1 MRATVF
7 TDPALT
13 KHAGRFVWLSID
25 SENAKNADFVAKYP
39 IEAWPTFEVLAPKTG
54 EVVYRWLGSADVPQ
68 LEQRFDEAVA
78 ALGAVSGATADH
90 EFARAQRLEA
100 EGRKADAITAYGA
113 TLAAA
118 GPAWPRRARAA
129 EALVGLLAMGD
140 DAAACAQRA
149 AELGPGLS
157 PGTSRANVAASG
169 LGCAL
174 AAPKSAP
181 WRAVTLAK
189 LEGELREALGEGAL
203 LADDR
208 SSYFGLLLDA
218 RQEQDDAAG
227 AKTLAEKWF
236 AFLEQDGQDAPT
248 AEARAAL
255 DGHRVSAALAL
266 GDPARAI
273 PALERSEKDL
283 PRDYNPPA
291 RLAILLREMGRFDDA
306 LAASDRALALA
317 YGPRKL
323 GLFDGRATIFEKK
336 GDRAGARKTLQD
348 ALAFAARLPEAQRS
362 KGMVARLEKRMAG
375 L

>member
-25 SENAKNADFVAKYP
+25 SENPNNAEFVAKYP
-39 IEAWPTFEVLAPKTG
+39 IEAWPTFEVLAPQTG
-54 EVVYRWLGSADVPQ
+54 EIVYRWLGSADVRQ
-68 LEQRFDEAVA
+68 LEQRFDEAALALTTVNGA
-78 ALGAVSGATADH
+78 AADR

-100 EGRKADAITAYGA
+100 DGRKKDAIAAYDA
-113 TLAAA
+113 TLAAG

-140 DAAACAQRA
+140 DAAACARRA
-149 AELGPGLS
+149 ADLGADLAAGP
-157 PGTSRANVAASG
+157 SRANVAASG

-174 AAPKSAP
+174 AAPKDAA
-181 WRAVTLAK
+181 WRAAALPK
-189 LEGELREALGEGAL
+189 LEGEVREALGWDGL

-208 SSYFGLLLDA
+208 SSFYGLLLDA
-218 RQEQDDAAG
+218 RNEQGDAAG
-227 AKTLAEKWF
+227 AKTLAEAWF
-236 AFLEQDGQDAPT
+236 AFLEQDGQRAAS

-266 GDPARAI
+266 GDPARAV

-291 RLAILLREMGRFDDA
+291 RLALLLREMGRYDDA

-323 GLFDGRATIFEKK
+323 GLYDGRATIFEKK
-336 GDRAGARKTLQD
+336 GDRAGAKRTLLDALLYAKTLPD
-348 ALAFAARLPEAQRS
+348 AQRS
-362 KGMVARLEKRMAG
+362 KGMVARLEKRLAG